1 MKSNNKEFTNSFEFD
16 SRKKKSVFKKIFD
29 EIQSNDSDTD
39 NSDSS
44 GMIWKKIISP
54 KKDLDLSVICL
65 DDEPFAIENQN
76 KLIENVDKFIE
87 ILKSNVVQTEIN
99 NKHFIN
105 GKILNLAELSSFQS
119 REFEKISNKRK
130 IQEGQLGDNRFLDT
144 DKISEKKLQVFQE
157 TTNRTIYLRNRTTNQ
172 VTANTIKVL
181 RFKGG

>member
-1 MKSNNKEFTNSFEFD
+1 MKSNNREFTNSFEFD

-65 DDEPFAIENQN
+65 DDEPFVVESQN
-76 KLIENVDKFIE
+76 KLNESVNKFIE
-87 ILKSNVVQTEIN
+87 ILKSNVVQTEIK

-105 GKILNLAELSSFQS
+105 GKILNLAELSSLQS
-119 REFEKISNKRK
+119 RKFEKMSNKRK
-130 IQEGQLGDNRFLDT
+130 IQEGQLEDNSFFET

-157 TTNRTIYLRNRTTNQ
+157 TTNRTVYLRNRTTNQ
-172 VTANTIKVL
+172 VTLNTLKVL
-181 RFKGG
+181 RLKGG